1 MFAGR
6 MMPCQWMEVSCFR
19 RLRTRN
25 VTVSPSRQR
34 RIGPGSEPLMV
45 MAVRAAP
52 VMFTGV
58 SPMNRSNS
66 LPVSTFG
73 WPGLVTA
80 QTGVRH
86 RPSPPIIR

>member
-1 MFAGR
+1 
-6 MMPCQWMEVSCFR
+6 
-19 RLRTRN
+19 
-25 VTVSPSRQR
+25 
-34 RIGPGSEPLMV
+34 MV

-66 LPVSTFG
+66 LPVSTLG
-73 WPGLVTA
+73 WPGLFTA

-86 RPSPPIIR
+86 RPSPPIIPVAARPLTKVRLVVLLCMPFCPIRQMSR